1 MATSTKNN
9 RKISTSAV
17 TGDAKGSKRKTVTG
31 SSKRNSSALPELNQ
45 AAATTS
51 DAQNPKRKQSV
62 LLPQTSNNNMI
73 DASKKPGVSTTGAAS
88 TYKRS
93 NSLLA
98 PGKLAGKK
106 GEQPGAQV
114 S

>member
-31 SSKRNSSALPELNQ
+31 SSKSALPELNQ

>member
-31 SSKRNSSALPELNQ
+31 SSKSSALPELNQ

>member
-1 MATSTKNN
+1 
-9 RKISTSAV
+9 
-17 TGDAKGSKRKTVTG
+17 
-31 SSKRNSSALPELNQ
+31 
-45 AAATTS
+45 
-51 DAQNPKRKQSV
+51 V